1 MSVENKIKQLLSR
14 ANGTEQLTEAHDSET
29 MVADGK
35 PSVNTAKDN
44 SKAGQRSGQGDS
56 SMPRQGSSKDAD
68 MEEVMDATGKNS
80 AAAKASKE
88 VNPLPMKGDAKSV
101 KVQSMESLNWDSDWV
116 ILEQDE
122 DNATAKVAGHKVTLH
137 RSLSEPGT
145 SDTYTLHHPSGAKKV
160 KISFSKHGDGD
171 EVHGE
176 KVNQAFGLD
185 SKHKLGHKIAGS
197 MNGMGGVSKFEESVE
212 WVINEEDEDNATA
225 KVAGHKVT
233 LHRSLSEPGSSDTY
247 TLHHPSGAKKVKI
260 SFDTHGDGDE
270 VHGEKVNKAFGLDSK
285 HKLGHKIAGSMNG
298 MGGVSK
304 FEESV
309 DIKGQLDSIFGE
321 DLSEEFRTKA
331 SSIFEAAVIARVN
344 NEMEKVTSKL
354 EEQTANQLVEFK
366 EALIEKV
373 DGYLNYVV
381 EQYMEENELAIESGL
396 RTEIAEDF
404 IQGMKTLFKEHFIE
418 VPEEKY
424 DVLDELQA
432 KSESLQSELDESI
445 TQSIEL
451 AKELNSLKASAILD
465 EHTQDLADTEA
476 EKLRK
481 LIEGVDFDSEDLYR
495 EKVSVIKENY
505 FPKTPKQ
512 SPEKMLVEESGT
524 NPSAFIDN
532 NSMMSRYVDT
542 LSRSIKNR

>member
-14 ANGTEQLTEAHDSET
+14 ANGTEQLTEAAASET

-68 MEEVMDATGKNS
+68 MEEIMDATGKNT

-101 KVQSMESLNWDSDWV
+101 KTQAMEEV
-116 ILEQDE
+116 EQVNE
-122 DNATAKVAGHKVTLH
+122 LSKKTLGSYVKKNVGDQ
-137 RSLSEPGT
+137 RDLS
-145 SDTYTLHHPSGAKKV
+145 YQ
-160 KISFSKHGDGD
+160 
-171 EVHGE
+171 HGE
-176 KVNQAFGLD
+176 DPDEYETDPDNQRKGQNRERGL
-185 SKHKLGHKIAGS
+185 
-197 MNGMGGVSKFEESVE
+197 
-212 WVINEEDEDNATA
+212 
-225 KVAGHKVT
+225 
-233 LHRSLSEPGSSDTY
+233 
-247 TLHHPSGAKKVKI
+247 
-260 SFDTHGDGDE
+260 
-270 VHGEKVNKAFGLDSK
+270 NKAVKRLTK
-285 HKLGHKIAGSMNG
+285 
-298 MGGVSK
+298 
-304 FEESV
+304 EEHNDDYQDDI

-366 EALIEKV
+366 EALVEKV

-451 AKELNSLKASAILD
+451 ARELNSLKAAAILD

-505 FPKTPKQ
+505 FPKTHKN

-524 NPSAFIDN
+524 NPTAFIDS
-532 NSMMSRYVDT
+532 NSTMSRYVDT
-542 LSRSIKNR
+542 LSRTIKNR

>member
-1 MSVENKIKQLLSR
+1 MSVENKIKQLLER
-14 ANGTEQLTEAHDSET
+14 ANGIAQLSEAHDSET
-29 MVADGK
+29 AVADGK
-35 PSVNTAKDN
+35 PSVNTSKDN
-44 SKAGQRSGQGDS
+44 SKSGQGSGQGDK

-68 MEEVMDATGKNS
+68 MEEINDATGKNS
-80 AAAKASKE
+80 ASAKASKE

-101 KVQSMESLNWDSDWV
+101 KTQAMEETEED
-116 ILEQDE
+116 DE
-122 DNATAKVAGHKVTLH
+122 DT
-137 RSLSEPGT
+137 
-145 SDTYTLHHPSGAKKV
+145 
-160 KISFSKHGDGD
+160 
-171 EVHGE
+171 
-176 KVNQAFGLD
+176 
-185 SKHKLGHKIAGS
+185 IA
-197 MNGMGGVSKFEESVE
+197 EEE
-212 WVINEEDEDNATA
+212 T
-225 KVAGHKVT
+225 
-233 LHRSLSEPGSSDTY
+233 
-247 TLHHPSGAKKVKI
+247 
-260 SFDTHGDGDE
+260 
-270 VHGEKVNKAFGLDSK
+270 
-285 HKLGHKIAGSMNG
+285 
-298 MGGVSK
+298 
-304 FEESV
+304 V
-309 DIKGQLDSIFGE
+309 DIKVQLDSIFGE

-465 EHTQDLADTEA
+465 EQTKDLAATEA
-476 EKLRK
+476 EKLKK

-505 FPKTPKQ
+505 FPKTSKQ

-524 NPSAFIDN
+524 NPAAFIDS

-542 LSRSIKNR
+542 LSRTIKNR

>member
-1 MSVENKIKQLLSR
+1 MSVENKIKQLLER
-14 ANGTEQLTEAHDSET
+14 ASGAEQLNEASET
-29 MVADGK
+29 VVADGK
-35 PSVNTAKDN
+35 PTVNTAKDT
-44 SKAGQRSGQGDS
+44 SKAGQGSGQGDT

-80 AAAKASKE
+80 ASAKASKE

-101 KVQSMESLNWDSDWV
+101 KTQAME
-116 ILEQDE
+116 ETE
-122 DNATAKVAGHKVTLH
+122 
-137 RSLSEPGT
+137 E
-145 SDTYTLHHPSGAKKV
+145 
-160 KISFSKHGDGD
+160 
-171 EVHGE
+171 EGE
-176 KVNQAFGLD
+176 T
-185 SKHKLGHKIAGS
+185 IT
-197 MNGMGGVSKFEESVE
+197 EEE
-212 WVINEEDEDNATA
+212 A
-225 KVAGHKVT
+225 
-233 LHRSLSEPGSSDTY
+233 
-247 TLHHPSGAKKVKI
+247 
-260 SFDTHGDGDE
+260 
-270 VHGEKVNKAFGLDSK
+270 
-285 HKLGHKIAGSMNG
+285 
-298 MGGVSK
+298 
-304 FEESV
+304 V
-309 DIKGQLDSIFGE
+309 DIKTQLDSIFGE

-331 SSIFEAAVIARVN
+331 TSIFEAAVIARVN

-354 EEQTANQLVEFK
+354 EEQTATQLVEFK
-366 EALIEKV
+366 EALVEKV

-424 DVLDELQA
+424 DVLEEMQT
-432 KSESLQSELDESI
+432 KSEDLQSKLDESI

-451 AKELNSLKASAILD
+451 AKELNALKAAAILD
-465 EHTQDLADTEA
+465 EQTKDLAATEA
-476 EKLRK
+476 EKLKK

-542 LSRSIKNR
+542 LSRTIKTR

>member
-14 ANGTEQLTEAHDSET
+14 ANGTEQLTEAAASET

-68 MEEVMDATGKNS
+68 MEEIMDATGKNT

-101 KVQSMESLNWDSDWV
+101 KTQANEESEEDIEWV
-116 ILEQDE
+116 INEEDE

-160 KISFSKHGDGD
+160 KISYSKHGDGD

-197 MNGMGGVSKFEESVE
+197 MNGMGG
-212 WVINEEDEDNATA
+212 I
-225 KVAGHKVT
+225 
-233 LHRSLSEPGSSDTY
+233 
-247 TLHHPSGAKKVKI
+247 
-260 SFDTHGDGDE
+260 
-270 VHGEKVNKAFGLDSK
+270 
-285 HKLGHKIAGSMNG
+285 
-298 MGGVSK
+298 SK

-309 DIKGQLDSIFGE
+309 DIKGQLDLIFGE

-366 EALIEKV
+366 EALVEKV

-424 DVLDELQA
+424 NVLDELQT
-432 KSESLQSELDESI
+432 KTETLQSELDASI
-445 TQSIEL
+445 TESIEL
-451 AKELNSLKASAILD
+451 AKELNALKAASILD
-465 EHTQDLADTEA
+465 EQTKDLAATEA
-476 EKLRK
+476 EKLKK
-481 LIEGVDFDSEDLYR
+481 LVEGVDFDSEDLYR

-524 NPSAFIDN
+524 NPTAFIDT

-542 LSRSIKNR
+542 LSRSIKTR

>member
-1 MSVENKIKQLLSR
+1 MSVENKIKQLLER
-14 ANGTEQLTEAHDSET
+14 ASGAEQLNEASET
-29 MVADGK
+29 VVADGK
-35 PSVNTAKDN
+35 PTVNTAKDT
-44 SKAGQRSGQGDS
+44 SKAGQGSGQGDT

-101 KVQSMESLNWDSDWV
+101 KTQAME
-116 ILEQDE
+116 ETE
-122 DNATAKVAGHKVTLH
+122 
-137 RSLSEPGT
+137 E
-145 SDTYTLHHPSGAKKV
+145 
-160 KISFSKHGDGD
+160 
-171 EVHGE
+171 EGE
-176 KVNQAFGLD
+176 T
-185 SKHKLGHKIAGS
+185 IT
-197 MNGMGGVSKFEESVE
+197 EEE
-212 WVINEEDEDNATA
+212 A
-225 KVAGHKVT
+225 
-233 LHRSLSEPGSSDTY
+233 
-247 TLHHPSGAKKVKI
+247 
-260 SFDTHGDGDE
+260 
-270 VHGEKVNKAFGLDSK
+270 
-285 HKLGHKIAGSMNG
+285 
-298 MGGVSK
+298 
-304 FEESV
+304 V
-309 DIKGQLDSIFGE
+309 DIKTQLDSIFGE

-331 SSIFEAAVIARVN
+331 TSIFEAAVIARVN
-344 NEMEKVTSKL
+344 NEMEKVTSRL
-354 EEQTANQLVEFK
+354 EEQTATQLVEFK
-366 EALIEKV
+366 EALVEKV

-445 TQSIEL
+445 TQRIEL
-451 AKELNSLKASAILD
+451 AKELNALKASTILD
-465 EHTQDLADTEA
+465 EQTKDLAATEA
-476 EKLRK
+476 EKLKK
-481 LIEGVDFDSEDLYR
+481 LVEGVDFDSEDLYR

-524 NPSAFIDN
+524 NPTAFIDT

-542 LSRSIKNR
+542 LSRSIKTR

>member
-29 MVADGK
+29 AVADGK
-35 PSVNTAKDN
+35 PSVNTAKDT
-44 SKAGQRSGQGDS
+44 SKSGQRSGQGDS

-68 MEEVMDATGKNS
+68 MEEIMDATGKNS

-101 KVQSMESLNWDSDWV
+101 K
-116 ILEQDE
+116 
-122 DNATAKVAGHKVTLH
+122 T
-137 RSLSEPGT
+137 
-145 SDTYTLHHPSGAKKV
+145 
-160 KISFSKHGDGD
+160 
-171 EVHGE
+171 
-176 KVNQAFGLD
+176 QA
-185 SKHKLGHKIAGS
+185 
-197 MNGMGGVSKFEESVE
+197 NEES
-212 WVINEEDEDNATA
+212 EENGEIIYEE
-225 KVAGHKVT
+225 
-233 LHRSLSEPGSSDTY
+233 EP
-247 TLHHPSGAKKVKI
+247 
-260 SFDTHGDGDE
+260 
-270 VHGEKVNKAFGLDSK
+270 
-285 HKLGHKIAGSMNG
+285 
-298 MGGVSK
+298 
-304 FEESV
+304 V
-309 DIKGQLDSIFGE
+309 DIKSQLDSIFGE

-344 NEMEKVTSKL
+344 NEMDKVTSKL
-354 EEQTANQLVEFK
+354 EEQTATQLVEFK
-366 EALIEKV
+366 EALVEKV

-381 EQYMEENELAIESGL
+381 EQYMEENKLAVETGL

-451 AKELNSLKASAILD
+451 AKELNALKAAAILD
-465 EHTQDLADTEA
+465 EQTKDLAATEA
-476 EKLRK
+476 EKLKK

-542 LSRSIKNR
+542 LSRTIKNR

>member
-1 MSVENKIKQLLSR
+1 MSVENKIKQLLER
-14 ANGTEQLTEAHDSET
+14 ASGAEQLNEASET
-29 MVADGK
+29 VVADGK
-35 PSVNTAKDN
+35 PTVNTAKDT
-44 SKAGQRSGQGDS
+44 SKAGQGSGQGDT

-80 AAAKASKE
+80 ASAKASKE

-101 KVQSMESLNWDSDWV
+101 KTQAME
-116 ILEQDE
+116 ETE
-122 DNATAKVAGHKVTLH
+122 
-137 RSLSEPGT
+137 E
-145 SDTYTLHHPSGAKKV
+145 
-160 KISFSKHGDGD
+160 
-171 EVHGE
+171 EGE
-176 KVNQAFGLD
+176 T
-185 SKHKLGHKIAGS
+185 IA
-197 MNGMGGVSKFEESVE
+197 EEE
-212 WVINEEDEDNATA
+212 T
-225 KVAGHKVT
+225 
-233 LHRSLSEPGSSDTY
+233 
-247 TLHHPSGAKKVKI
+247 
-260 SFDTHGDGDE
+260 
-270 VHGEKVNKAFGLDSK
+270 
-285 HKLGHKIAGSMNG
+285 
-298 MGGVSK
+298 
-304 FEESV
+304 V
-309 DIKGQLDSIFGE
+309 DIKTQLDSIFGE

-331 SSIFEAAVIARVN
+331 TSIFEAAVIARVN

-354 EEQTANQLVEFK
+354 EEQTATQLVEFK
-366 EALIEKV
+366 EALVEKV

-424 DVLDELQA
+424 DVLEEMQT
-432 KSESLQSELDESI
+432 KSEDLQSKLDESI

-451 AKELNSLKASAILD
+451 AKELNALKAAAILD
-465 EHTQDLADTEA
+465 EQTKDLAATEA
-476 EKLRK
+476 EKLKK

-542 LSRSIKNR
+542 LSRTIKTR

>member
-1 MSVENKIKQLLSR
+1 MSVENKIKQLLER
-14 ANGTEQLTEAHDSET
+14 ASGAEQLNEASET
-29 MVADGK
+29 VVADGK
-35 PSVNTAKDN
+35 PTVNTAKDT
-44 SKAGQRSGQGDS
+44 SKAGQGSGQGDT

-101 KVQSMESLNWDSDWV
+101 KTQME
-116 ILEQDE
+116 ETE
-122 DNATAKVAGHKVTLH
+122 
-137 RSLSEPGT
+137 E
-145 SDTYTLHHPSGAKKV
+145 
-160 KISFSKHGDGD
+160 
-171 EVHGE
+171 EEGE
-176 KVNQAFGLD
+176 T
-185 SKHKLGHKIAGS
+185 IT
-197 MNGMGGVSKFEESVE
+197 EEE
-212 WVINEEDEDNATA
+212 A
-225 KVAGHKVT
+225 
-233 LHRSLSEPGSSDTY
+233 
-247 TLHHPSGAKKVKI
+247 
-260 SFDTHGDGDE
+260 
-270 VHGEKVNKAFGLDSK
+270 
-285 HKLGHKIAGSMNG
+285 
-298 MGGVSK
+298 
-304 FEESV
+304 V
-309 DIKGQLDSIFGE
+309 DIKTQLDSIFGE

-331 SSIFEAAVIARVN
+331 TSIFEAAVIARVN

-354 EEQTANQLVEFK
+354 EEQTATQLVEFK
-366 EALIEKV
+366 EALVEKV

-424 DVLDELQA
+424 DVLEEMQT
-432 KSESLQSELDESI
+432 KSEDLQSKLDESI

-451 AKELNSLKASAILD
+451 AKELNALKAAAILD
-465 EHTQDLADTEA
+465 EQTKDLAATEA
-476 EKLRK
+476 EKLKK

-524 NPSAFIDN
+524 NLSAFIDN

-542 LSRSIKNR
+542 LSRTIKTR

>member
-14 ANGTEQLTEAHDSET
+14 ANGTEQLTEAAASET

-44 SKAGQRSGQGDS
+44 SKSGQRSGQGDS

-68 MEEVMDATGKNS
+68 MEEIMDATGKNS

-101 KVQSMESLNWDSDWV
+101 K
-116 ILEQDE
+116 
-122 DNATAKVAGHKVTLH
+122 T
-137 RSLSEPGT
+137 
-145 SDTYTLHHPSGAKKV
+145 
-160 KISFSKHGDGD
+160 
-171 EVHGE
+171 
-176 KVNQAFGLD
+176 QA
-185 SKHKLGHKIAGS
+185 
-197 MNGMGGVSKFEESVE
+197 NEESE
-212 WVINEEDEDNATA
+212 EEDDN
-225 KVAGHKVT
+225 VIYEE
-233 LHRSLSEPGSSDTY
+233 EP
-247 TLHHPSGAKKVKI
+247 
-260 SFDTHGDGDE
+260 
-270 VHGEKVNKAFGLDSK
+270 
-285 HKLGHKIAGSMNG
+285 
-298 MGGVSK
+298 
-304 FEESV
+304 V
-309 DIKGQLDSIFGE
+309 DIKTQLDSIFGE

-432 KSESLQSELDESI
+432 QTEGLQSELDESI

-451 AKELNSLKASAILD
+451 ARELNALKASTILD
-465 EHTQDLADTEA
+465 EQTKDLAATEA
-476 EKLRK
+476 EKLKK
-481 LIEGVDFDSEDLYR
+481 LVEGVDFDSEDLYR

-542 LSRSIKNR
+542 LSRTIKTR

>member
-1 MSVENKIKQLLSR
+1 MSVENKIKQLLER
-14 ANGTEQLTEAHDSET
+14 ASGAEQLNEASET
-29 MVADGK
+29 VVADGK
-35 PSVNTAKDN
+35 PTVNTAKDT
-44 SKAGQRSGQGDS
+44 SKAGQGSGQGDT

-101 KVQSMESLNWDSDWV
+101 KTQAME
-116 ILEQDE
+116 ETE
-122 DNATAKVAGHKVTLH
+122 
-137 RSLSEPGT
+137 E
-145 SDTYTLHHPSGAKKV
+145 
-160 KISFSKHGDGD
+160 
-171 EVHGE
+171 EGE
-176 KVNQAFGLD
+176 T
-185 SKHKLGHKIAGS
+185 IA
-197 MNGMGGVSKFEESVE
+197 EEE
-212 WVINEEDEDNATA
+212 T
-225 KVAGHKVT
+225 
-233 LHRSLSEPGSSDTY
+233 
-247 TLHHPSGAKKVKI
+247 
-260 SFDTHGDGDE
+260 
-270 VHGEKVNKAFGLDSK
+270 
-285 HKLGHKIAGSMNG
+285 
-298 MGGVSK
+298 
-304 FEESV
+304 V
-309 DIKGQLDSIFGE
+309 DIKTQLDSIFGE

-331 SSIFEAAVIARVN
+331 TSIFEAAVIARVN

-354 EEQTANQLVEFK
+354 EEQTATQLVEFK
-366 EALIEKV
+366 EALVEKV

-381 EQYMEENELAIESGL
+381 EQYMEENKLAVETGL

-424 DVLDELQA
+424 DVLEEMQT
-432 KSESLQSELDESI
+432 KSEDLQSKLDESI

-451 AKELNSLKASAILD
+451 AKELNALKAAAILD
-465 EHTQDLADTEA
+465 EQTKDLAATEA
-476 EKLRK
+476 EKLKK

-542 LSRSIKNR
+542 LSRTIKTR

>member
-1 MSVENKIKQLLSR
+1 MSVENKIKQLLER
-14 ANGTEQLTEAHDSET
+14 ASGIEQLDEASET
-29 MVADGK
+29 VVADGK
-35 PSVNTAKDN
+35 PTVNTAKDT
-44 SKAGQRSGQGDS
+44 SKAGQGSGQGDS

-80 AAAKASKE
+80 ASAKASKE

-101 KVQSMESLNWDSDWV
+101 KTQAME
-116 ILEQDE
+116 ETE
-122 DNATAKVAGHKVTLH
+122 
-137 RSLSEPGT
+137 E
-145 SDTYTLHHPSGAKKV
+145 
-160 KISFSKHGDGD
+160 
-171 EVHGE
+171 EGE
-176 KVNQAFGLD
+176 T
-185 SKHKLGHKIAGS
+185 IA
-197 MNGMGGVSKFEESVE
+197 EEE
-212 WVINEEDEDNATA
+212 T
-225 KVAGHKVT
+225 
-233 LHRSLSEPGSSDTY
+233 
-247 TLHHPSGAKKVKI
+247 
-260 SFDTHGDGDE
+260 
-270 VHGEKVNKAFGLDSK
+270 
-285 HKLGHKIAGSMNG
+285 
-298 MGGVSK
+298 
-304 FEESV
+304 V
-309 DIKGQLDSIFGE
+309 DIKTQLDSIFGE

-331 SSIFEAAVIARVN
+331 TSIFEAAVIARVN
-344 NEMEKVTSKL
+344 NEMEMVTSRL
-354 EEQTANQLVEFK
+354 EEQTATQLVEFK
-366 EALIEKV
+366 EALVEKV

-424 DVLDELQA
+424 DVLEEMQS
-432 KSESLQSELDESI
+432 KSEDLQSQLDESI

-451 AKELNSLKASAILD
+451 AKELNALKASAILD
-465 EHTQDLADTEA
+465 EQTKDLAATEA
-476 EKLRK
+476 EKLKK

-542 LSRSIKNR
+542 LSRTIKTR